1 MKRNLCKEEYKG
13 IIFNTEELKNKK
25 GLYDYVIKKS
35 SVWRGRARVGDIRES
50 KFIDE
55 EALYCGITYC
65 ERFKVIDELQ
75 KLPPADTIIVDTLN
89 VFQNTYLLILAVL
102 VGQFTLPEL
111 QIILDIIDE
120 KKINFIYKI
129 NLFHKIIQYF
139 RTDNANMIFVLQ
151 GNIRTPP
158 FGLQKI
164 NSVAGVGAGVHSA
177 YLISVPCYVG
187 EGGVFKDCYKSDIKN
202 ESDDVLSLILYEY
215 FKSRN
220 SVDGKQTYF
229 WTFDNYDW
237 YSGNKDS
244 TLIQLKY
251 IKGNENNIL
260 ISQIGLRLEKRKD
273 PIYQANTIF
282 FESSNKYFPENY
294 SYQSDNYKS
303 LVNEIIYK
311 YRNRR
316 EANDKLYAIINKY
329 IDKLMSLRAVPMARP
344 VEYPYTS
351 AYNLPEGYALVPAP
365 PVVAP
370 IVPPYDASVDDE
382 DMDKKYDEDTDMD
395 KKYDEE
401 KYKKY
406 DEEIY
411 KKEDDTDMDGGY
423 YEKYLKYKTK
433 YLNLKKI
440 LQKN

>member
-1 MKRNLCKEEYKG
+1 MKRNLCKEEYEA
-13 IIFNTEELKNKK
+13 IIFNTEELRNKK
-25 GLYDYVIKKS
+25 GLYDYVIEKS
-35 SVWRGRARVGDIRES
+35 NIWGGGAREGVKGES

-55 EALYCGITYC
+55 EALYCGINYC
-65 ERFKVIDELQ
+65 EQFKVIDELQ
-75 KLPPADTIIVDTLN
+75 KLPPADTIVIDTLN

-102 VGQFTLPEL
+102 VGQFTRPEL
-111 QIILDIIDE
+111 QIILDIING
-120 KKINFIYKI
+120 KQINFINKI

-151 GNIRTPP
+151 GNITKPP

-187 EGGVFKDCYKSDIKN
+187 VGGVPRDCYKSDIKN
-202 ESDDVLSLILYEY
+202 ESDDVLSVILYEY

-260 ISQIGLRLEKRKD
+260 ISQIGLKLEERKN

-282 FESSNKYFPENY
+282 FESSDKYFPKNY

-316 EANDKLYAIINKY
+316 EANDELYAIINKY
-329 IDKLMSLRAVPMARP
+329 IDKLMSLRAVPIARP

-351 AYNLPEGYALVPAP
+351 AYNLPAGYALVPAP

-370 IVPPYDASVDDE
+370 IVAPYHAFVDDE
-382 DMDKKYDEDTDMD
+382 DMDGEID
-395 KKYDEE
+395 
-401 KYKKY
+401 KKY

-411 KKEDDTDMDGGY
+411 KKHDDTDMDGGY

-433 YLNLKKI
+433 YLNLKKT